1 VRRLSPV
8 AKDFLRLF
16 LPLTAAVVIA
26 AAYLAAMRIR
36 NETARVQ
43 VAESAV
49 ARAGVVSLLGSL
61 ERYAAAVRGL
71 PRERLVRGAIDA
83 NTPGNRAGMAEAFTG
98 LLLGNPPYEDA
109 RWIDETGM
117 EILRVESADAR
128 PAGQKPEELQS
139 RSDRS
144 YFKEAIRLRAG
155 QIYLSALDL
164 SVERGAVQVPYRP
177 VVRLATPI
185 ATSDGRPH
193 GVLVVSVAARRMLE
207 AFVRSLGSA
216 ADRVM
221 LVNSRGEWLRS
232 PVAADEF
239 GFMLGRSDSLA
250 SRSAEAWQR
259 IGSAPA
265 GTAVLND
272 GAWAWQTVPL
282 PTALAESSATNQT
295 PWIVVS
301 HVPISDL
308 RTFRTGIWAVA
319 ATVSAVL
326 VFLLGALAFQIAL
339 EKAQIADALSK
350 AQAATKAK
358 SAFLAN
364 MSHEIRTP
372 MNAIVGMSR
381 LLMREEATPKQT
393 DRLAKIDGAARHLLE
408 LVNDILDMS
417 KIEAGRLELEH
428 TDFAL
433 ESLLDSVRSFIWP
446 QAEAKGIAVV
456 VDGGDVPLWLKGDPT
471 RLRQVL
477 VNYAS
482 NATKFTQRGWIAVR
496 ARVLEENFDN
506 LLARFEVQDTGIGID
521 PALLPRIFDAFEQ
534 ADVSTTRKYGGT
546 GLGLAIN
553 RRLARMMNGETGVES
568 IPGAGSTFWITV
580 RLKRGSEAEATRS
593 PASSSLA
600 EKELRE
606 RHNDARVLLVEDNPV
621 NREVAFDLLQ
631 EAGLSVETADDGY
644 EAVEK
649 VRAENFDLVLMDMQ
663 MPRMDGLQATQEIR
677 KLPGRSTL
685 PILAMTANVFDED
698 RQACLNAGLN
708 DFIAKPVDPSLLFD
722 TLLRWLEPD
731 RTHPPESPAR
741 MPANGDTPRASFA
754 RTNPVAP
761 SPSAPATSP
770 VVHGS
775 PPAPP
780 PPSRELPVPVRA
792 ASSVANGSPP
802 GPSHPSRTIPGV
814 PGLDAARGLALMG
827 GNSVLYLRQLRAFVR
842 VRGNDAESAR
852 KKMESGDLQGL
863 GQLAHLL
870 AGSAGTIGAI
880 GVHAAANAL
889 QEAVRQKAPRET
901 LDNAVEVLAGELTPL
916 VEGLAAELGD

>member
-1 VRRLSPV
+1 MRRLSPV

-43 VAESAV
+43 AAESAV
-49 ARAGVVSLLGSL
+49 ARTGVVSLLESL
-61 ERYAAAVRGL
+61 ERYAAAVRAL
-71 PRERLVRGAIDA
+71 PRERPVRAAIDA
-83 NTPGNRAGMAEAFTG
+83 NTPANRARMAEIFSG
-98 LLLGNPPYEDA
+98 LLLSNPPYDEA

-117 EILRVESADAR
+117 EIVRVESADAR
-128 PAGQKPEELQS
+128 SPVQKPEELQN
-139 RSDRS
+139 RSDRL
-144 YFKEAIRLRAG
+144 YFREAMRLRAG

-164 SVERGAVQVPYRP
+164 SVERGATQVPYKP
-177 VVRLATPI
+177 TLRLATPI
-185 ATSDGRPH
+185 ADSDGRPR
-193 GVLVVSVAARRMLE
+193 GVLVVSVVARRMLE
-207 AFVRSLGSA
+207 AFVRNLGSA
-216 ADRVM
+216 ADRAM
-221 LVNSRGEWLRS
+221 LVNNRGEWLRS

-250 SRSAEAWQR
+250 SRSTEAWQR

-265 GTAVLND
+265 GTAVLSD
-272 GAWAWQTVPL
+272 GAWAWQAVPL
-282 PTALAESSATNQT
+282 PPALAESNATNQT
-295 PWIVVS
+295 PWIVVTHIPTS
-301 HVPISDL
+301 QL
-308 RTFRTGIWAVA
+308 RAFRTGIWAIA

-326 VFLLGALAFQIAL
+326 VFLLGALALQLAL
-339 EKAQIADALSK
+339 EKAWLADALSK
-350 AQAATKAK
+350 AQAATRAK

-381 LLMREEATPKQT
+381 LLLREDATPKQT
-393 DRLAKIDGAARHLLE
+393 DRLAKIDGAARHLLA

-417 KIEAGRLELEH
+417 KIEAGRLELEQ

-433 ESLLDSVRSFIWP
+433 ATLLDSVRSFIWP
-446 QAEAKGIAVV
+446 QAEARGIAVV
-456 VDGGDVPLWLKGDPT
+456 VDGGDVPPWLKGDPT

-482 NATKFTQRGWIAVR
+482 NAIKFTQRGWIAVR
-496 ARVLEENFDN
+496 ARVLEENVDD
-506 LLARFEVQDTGIGID
+506 LLVRFEVQDTGIGVE
-521 PALLPRIFDAFEQ
+521 PALLPRLFDAFEQ

-553 RRLARMMNGETGVES
+553 RRLARMMNGETGAES

-593 PASSSLA
+593 PVSSSLA
-600 EKELRE
+600 EQELQE
-606 RHNDARVLLVEDNPV
+606 RHKDARVLLVEDNLV

-631 EAGLSVETADDGY
+631 EAGLSVQTAADGY

-649 VRAENFDLVLMDMQ
+649 VRAEDFDLVLMDMQ
-663 MPRMDGLQATQEIR
+663 MPRMDGLQATEEIR
-677 KLPGRSTL
+677 KLPRGAKL

-708 DFIAKPVDPSLLFD
+708 DFISKPVDPTLLFD
-722 TLLRWLEPD
+722 TLLKWLEPD
-731 RTHPPESPAR
+731 RTHPPESSSLVPQKPELLLAL
-741 MPANGDTPRASFA
+741 
-754 RTNPVAP
+754 
-761 SPSAPATSP
+761 SALVNSAAL
-770 VVHGS
+770 
-775 PPAPP
+775 PAP
-780 PPSRELPVPVRA
+780 
-792 ASSVANGSPP
+792 ASSVPVHVPP
-802 GPSHPSRTIPGV
+802 PTPPVPARPIPGV

-842 VRGNDAESAR
+842 MRGRDAESAR
-852 KKMESGDLQGL
+852 KKMESGDMQGL

-870 AGSAGTIGAI
+870 AGSAGTIGAV

-889 QEAVRQKAPRET
+889 QEAVRQQATRET
-901 LDNAVEVLAGELTPL
+901 LGNAVDVLAAELTPL
-916 VEGLAAELGD
+916 VDGLATELGD